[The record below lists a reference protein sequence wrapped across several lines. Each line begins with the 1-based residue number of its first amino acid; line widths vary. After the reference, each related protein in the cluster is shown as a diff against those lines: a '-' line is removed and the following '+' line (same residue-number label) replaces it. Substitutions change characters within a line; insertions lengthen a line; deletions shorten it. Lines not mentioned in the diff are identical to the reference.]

1 MLIMIVTFEQLI
13 ISCIFAEEEIIKVR
27 RAAVLQC
34 GPGLVAR
41 FTSVI
46 TLQSSLTALQ
56 PLQAPLQLARSAY
69 QRR

>member
-1 MLIMIVTFEQLI
+1 MIVTFEQLI

-27 RAAVLQC
+27 SAQ

-46 TLQSSLTALQ
+46 TLQSSLTVLQ